1 MRSSVLQVFSSILLV
16 GIFPFSVSGQEPVAA
31 PQTSPGPPSNVQA
44 TKDNN
49 GTFTIQR
56 TARLVVLDMV
66 VADAKGNVVTDL
78 KRDDFH
84 VTELNEPQT
93 ILNFE
98 EAGSHTVKPEMNIES
113 TADLDRVAPR
123 APVNIILLDEFNTH
137 FEDMAFARYSL
148 KKYLERE
155 PGKLSTPTMLIAVDL
170 QHFTVLRDYTQNKD
184 EILSALDHH
193 FVAYPWQAHQGA
205 WIGERYATAF
215 LTLRRVAE
223 AVVGHSG
230 HKNMIWIGRGFP
242 ARPFGVSLDTDT
254 RVENAVQE
262 CVNELRDARVTLYT
276 VDPAGLQVNPGE
288 YGAAAAFD
296 DPFGGNYEFNRLAK
310 ATGGRTLYGRND
322 VDAEIGTAIRDGSS
336 FYTLTYR
343 PQVPPTN
350 LNKFYRIK
358 VTVDRPGLTVI
369 TRQGYYLQFGP
380 GRVDPVKPSRRLL
393 VDLLSAD
400 SSTMAYD
407 GVPMK
412 LEASPTDPY
421 SFTVHV
427 DGAGLAWTYAT
438 DTEPRHAEVVLMVS
452 TFDKKDKEVKRDA
465 KIIKVSAPASVPP
478 SGRLLRN
485 IDVNYKLD
493 HNPKAVRARFVVRV
507 TASGRIGTADAVLGP
522 QVAASKPTP

>member
-1 MRSSVLQVFSSILLV
+1 M
-16 GIFPFSVSGQEPVAA
+16 PSGPTIQRPNDA
-31 PQTSPGPPSNVQA
+31 QA
-44 TKDNN
+44 TKDSN
-49 GTFTIQR
+49 GTFTIRQ

-66 VADAKGNVVTDL
+66 VTDAKGNVVTDL

-98 EAGSHTVKPEMNIES
+98 EAGSHTVRPETNIES

-155 PGKLSTPTMLIAVDL
+155 PGKLSTPTMLIAVNL

-193 FVAYPWQAHQGA
+193 FVTYPWQAHQGQ

-223 AVVGHSG
+223 AVVGHPG

-276 VDPAGLQVNPGE
+276 IDPAGLQVNPGE
-288 YGAAAAFD
+288 YGPAAAFD

-369 TRQGYYLQFGP
+369 TREGYYLQFRP
-380 GRVDPVKPSRRLL
+380 GRVDPVNPSRRLL
-393 VDLLSAD
+393 VDLFSAD

-407 GVPMK
+407 GVPMT

-427 DGAGLAWTYAT
+427 DGRGLAWTYAT
-438 DTEPRHAEVVLMVS
+438 DTEPRHAEVILLVS

-465 KIIKVSAPASVPP
+465 KVIKVSAPASVPP
-478 SGRLLRN
+478 TGRLLRN
-485 IDVNYKLD
+485 LDVNYKLD

-522 QVAASKPTP
+522 QTAANKPTP